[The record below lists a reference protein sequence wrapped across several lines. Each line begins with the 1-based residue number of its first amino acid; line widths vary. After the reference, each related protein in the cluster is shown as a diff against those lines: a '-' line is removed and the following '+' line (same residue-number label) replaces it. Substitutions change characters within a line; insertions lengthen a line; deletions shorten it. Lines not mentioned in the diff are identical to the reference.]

1 MESKMD
7 KVLLLVQMVNL
18 EQDNLKMDNL
28 LKKLYRVN
36 SNFQEKKINSKRLNY
51 KTCRILIKK
60 QKNNKKA

>member
-1 MESKMD
+1 
-7 KVLLLVQMVNL
+7 
-18 EQDNLKMDNL
+18 MDNL

-60 QKNNKKA
+60 QKNNKKAQFQKTLTQL

>member
-18 EQDNLKMDNL
+18 EQDNLKKDSL
-28 LKKLYRVN
+28 LKKLYKVN
-36 SNFQEKKINSKRLNY
+36 NNFQEKKINSKRLNY
-51 KTCRILIKK
+51 KTCRILINK